1 MKRLDVVCRQR
12 CHIEPCSPA
21 NSRDRLRC
29 AIVDSSRLPGFLTD
43 MMTNMARQNAH
54 GNPTAE
60 RQMVPTWNGPIASF
74 SHPLKRGCSSTLFDD
89 LKNGLHPASSAS
101 LWTHKC
107 KLLVARGSHV
117 FTMSFESHSALDQ
130 NAFQRI
136 YPTCPND
143 AFRSKFTIVL
153 IETRHRTYK
162 STSRTTSAHTLF
174 LA

>member
-74 SHPLKRGCSSTLFDD
+74 SHPLKRGCSSTLFND
-89 LKNGLHPASSAS
+89 LSRMVSTLLPLHRSGHTNANCS
-101 LWTHKC
+101 
-107 KLLVARGSHV
+107 LLVAR
-117 FTMSFESHSALDQ
+117 TCLPCHSS
-130 NAFQRI
+130 
-136 YPTCPND
+136 PTLHWTKMHFNEFLPPV
-143 AFRSKFTIVL
+143 RMMRLGQSL
-153 IETRHRTYK
+153 Q
-162 STSRTTSAHTLF
+162 LF
-174 LA
+174 